1 MKMHLMLLV
10 YRIVKIF
17 SIFSYRWLSFPNQG
31 EKSSRDEQGA
41 CAMLAT
47 QLDSFLGGEPVQHR
61 QVQGYES
68 PEFMGLFPKGV
79 SYKVR
84 VTHSSR
90 TKTAKSFNI
99 VFNKCALHLHLFIWQ
114 TLLSKVTYS

>member
-1 MKMHLMLLV
+1 MVGYLLCDVYCNTDYYGTLCIMKMLLPISLKQELKIIALKII
-10 YRIVKIF
+10 IVDF
-17 SIFSYRWLSFPNQG
+17 CQG

-68 PEFMGLFPKGV
+68 PEFMALFPKGV

-84 VTHSSR
+84 E
-90 TKTAKSFNI
+90 
-99 VFNKCALHLHLFIWQ
+99 
-114 TLLSKVTYS
+114 